1 MGHKW
6 LVLIQES
13 EDSCIEYDYVSTAGI
28 LSVQVI
34 EEIVEQGLF
43 PNDDPTEVFD
53 FRIHRIEETVTQ
65 DELNHDGALDQ
76 FSEGD

>member
-1 MGHKW
+1 M
-6 LVLIQES
+6 
-13 EDSCIEYDYVSTAGI
+13 
-28 LSVQVI
+28 QVI